1 VERVRKIQ
9 LNTGLSHTKFI
20 QLFREHV
27 GLTPKLFCRV
37 RRFRTLLNRIE
48 KGLPVNWAG
57 LAADCGYFDQAH
69 LIRDFRA
76 FAGITPIDYSRAMPD
91 SESRFLATSIES

>member
-1 VERVRKIQ
+1 M
-9 LNTGLSHTKFI
+9 I

-37 RRFRTLLNRIE
+37 RRFRAALDRIE
-48 KGLPVNWAG
+48 NGIPVRWAE

-76 FAGITPIDYSRAMPD
+76 FAGITPLKYSRALEAAAG
-91 SESRFLATSIES
+91 S

>member
-1 VERVRKIQ
+1 VRSIRRIQ
-9 LNTGLSHTKFI
+9 SETALSHTRLI
-20 QLFREHV
+20 HLFREHI

-37 RRFRTLLNRIE
+37 RRFRSLLDRID
-48 KGLPVNWAG
+48 KGKPIRWAQ

-76 FAGITPIDYSRAMPD
+76 FSGTTPLEYTRALSDPVSRAIA
-91 SESRFLATSIES
+91 SGAGS